1 MLFFALT
8 TLGLR
13 AALHEPSRAVDEEQF
28 LNGGRTFI
36 SMVVKEREGQSSPKG
51 AALVVMAEHKTS
63 TTPKGMD
70 IEEILSLAET
80 RENEPSTSATS
91 YLPSQFND
99 KAKSVKPQIQEETK
113 PPQIKEELGNESS
126 SPQPLDNQS
135 VEGQKKV
142 SMSTEEPG
150 LPGGENGRLKFKED
164 VANKNTPKM
173 KEKKQPGQS
182 HEKKVKKSVRTPE
195 IKAQHLPKIQDSK
208 AQPLAK
214 IQEIKHQQLTKIQES
229 KAKQPVKIQES
240 KAQQLT
246 KSPEI
251 KVEHLAKIQE
261 TKAQCLTQS
270 QEKKANQ
277 PVKIQESKA
286 QQLNK
291 SSEIKAQPL
300 AKIQESKIQPLAK
313 TQESKPQQLMK
324 SQEIKAQCIAQT
336 REIKAQCLAQNQE
349 KKANLPV
356 KIQESKAQSLVKI
369 QESKAKQTV
378 KIQESKAQQLIK
390 IQECKA
396 QSLAKIQESK
406 AKQPVKIQE
415 SKPQQLTKSKEI
427 KAEQL
432 AQSQKNKAKQL
443 AQICKK
449 KDKQLAQSH
458 ENKAEQLTKGQEIKA
473 QHSAKTQE
481 NKAQQLT
488 KIQEIKGRRLAKIQ
502 ESKVQHLAQSKENKA
517 QQSAKSKEQEERQD
531 EMEQNKSVEATLVP
545 LEEVR
550 EDELD
555 QATFKICK
563 KLMKPVKKSLKQLDK
578 PERGLSDQEL
588 LEQTRSCLLNIGDHI
603 VHCLKIHSEPDVL
616 DIWRR
621 NLWVYVSNFIEFNT
635 SKLHKLYKMA
645 SKKRAQEQEQQK
657 KKEEA
662 RRGKRLRPE
671 APGTSRDIPMSPV
684 PHNLHAQHL
693 QQPSSQPSQV
703 HGRRSEWQQDP
714 QFHYRGNAYGN
725 WGRYQY
731 RPYELHWQ
739 RDHHYAPHQAL
750 REEYPRPGCSGN
762 QQPINL
768 SYKRPYDQF
777 NTEHSY
783 PGQLDYRYCHEAKRR
798 RLDQFRPQN
807 YQQDYRRMS
816 DYRPPLSYH
825 GQGPSD
831 HYRPSHPSNLADY
844 KQLLPPPHSQVPDPH
859 SPASQKSPLGVK
871 SSIQHHS
878 SLDRPLEQKNKWS
891 GWKT

>member
-1 MLFFALT
+1 MLGTLTEETWKSMDLRLIEARKQNKRRRNGLWSLPPFRFSMLFFALT

-13 AALHEPSRAVDEEQF
+13 AALREPSRAVDKEQF

-36 SMVVKEREGQSSPKG
+36 SMAVKEREGQRSSKG
-51 AALVVMAEHKTS
+51 AALVVMAEHETS
-63 TTPKGMD
+63 TSPKGMD
-70 IEEILSLAET
+70 IEEILCLAES
-80 RENEPSTSATS
+80 RENEPTTSATS
-91 YLPSQFND
+91 YLSSQFKD
-99 KAKSVKPQIQEETK
+99 KAKSVKPRIQEENK
-113 PPQIKEELGNESS
+113 PSKIKEEPGNEASS
-126 SPQPLDNQS
+126 LQPPDNQS
-135 VEGQKKV
+135 VEGQKK
-142 SMSTEEPG
+142 
-150 LPGGENGRLKFKED
+150 
-164 VANKNTPKM
+164 
-173 KEKKQPGQS
+173 EKKQPGQSHGNKHKPGQS
-182 HEKKVKKSVRTPE
+182 HEKKVKKSDRSPE
-195 IKAQHLPKIQDSK
+195 IKAQHLPKTQEGKAQQLTKSPEIEVQPLAKIQESK

-214 IQEIKHQQLTKIQES
+214 IQEIKRQQLTKIQES

-261 TKAQCLTQS
+261 IKAQCLTQS

-286 QQLNK
+286 QQL
-291 SSEIKAQPL
+291 
-300 AKIQESKIQPLAK
+300 
-313 TQESKPQQLMK
+313 MK
-324 SQEIKAQCIAQT
+324 SQEIKAQCRAQT

-349 KKANLPV
+349 KK
-356 KIQESKAQSLVKI
+356 
-369 QESKAKQTV
+369 
-378 KIQESKAQQLIK
+378 
-390 IQECKA
+390 
-396 QSLAKIQESK
+396 ESK

-415 SKPQQLTKSKEI
+415 SKAQQLTKSPEIKAQSIAKIQKLKAQQLTKSQEI

-443 AQICKK
+443 AQSHKK

-458 ENKAEQLTKGQEIKA
+458 KNKAEQLTKGQEIKA
-473 QHSAKTQE
+473 QCSAKTQE

-488 KIQEIKGRRLAKIQ
+488 KIQEIKGRRSAKIQ

-517 QQSAKSKEQEERQD
+517 QQSAKNKEQEERQD
-531 EMEQNKSVEATLVP
+531 EMEQNKGVEATLVP
-545 LEEVR
+545 LKEVR

-603 VHCLKIHSEPDVL
+603 AHCLKIHSEPDVL

-645 SKKRAQEQEQQK
+645 SKKRAQEQEVRT
-657 KKEEA
+657 E
-662 RRGKRLRPE
+662 
-671 APGTSRDIPMSPV
+671 ICV
-684 PHNLHAQHL
+684 Y
-693 QQPSSQPSQV
+693 V
-703 HGRRSEWQQDP
+703 CVCGRSDWQQDP
-714 QFHYRGNAYGN
+714 QFHYRGNAYGD

-739 RDHHYAPHQAL
+739 RDHHYAPRQTL
-750 REEYPRPGCSGN
+750 REEYLRPGCSGN

-768 SYKRPYDQF
+768 PYKRPYDQF
-777 NTEHSY
+777 NTERSY
-783 PGQLDYRYCHEAKRR
+783 HGQPDYRYCHEAKRR

-825 GQGPSD
+825 GQGPSE
-831 HYRPSHPSNLADY
+831 HYRPFHPGKLADY
-844 KQLLPPPHSQVPDPH
+844 KQLLPPPHSQVPDPR
-859 SPASQKSPLGVK
+859 SPASKKSPLGVK

-878 SLDRPLEQKNKWS
+878 SLDRSLQQKNKWS